1 MKIATLSNA
10 SVIHTRRWVEHFRAR
25 GHEVRLWSL
34 EHGPAE
40 LRAHALPVA
49 PLPGLLRYPLAVPA
63 LVRDLRAF
71 APDLIDAHYVPN
83 YGLMGVLSGWR
94 PVSVSAWGSDLLL
107 SGRAGPLRRLRAHFV
122 LSHADLVIADADN
135 LARAARELGARAERV
150 HSVPWGIRVDRFR
163 EGERKAG
170 LLLSTRMH
178 EAVYDI
184 ETLIEGVAPIMAGR
198 ADLELVIAADGSRRP
213 ALERRAAERLPAGRF
228 RFVGRLEP
236 DALAAWLGRAD
247 VYLSGSHSDSTSLSL
262 LEAMASGA
270 VPVVSDIEGNREWVS
285 EGEGARLFAPGNP
298 AALSRALEA
307 ALADAPWR
315 EAARAH
321 NRRVV
326 EARGDWNRNMA
337 VVEDLMTECVREA
350 RR

>member
-1 MKIATLSNA
+1 MRIATLSNA

-34 EHGPAE
+34 EPGPAE
-40 LRAHALPVA
+40 LRAHPLPVV

-71 APDLIDAHYVPN
+71 APDLIDAHFVPN
-83 YGLMGVLSGWR
+83 YGLMGVLSGSR
-94 PVSVSAWGSDLLL
+94 PVSVSAWGSDLLI
-107 SGRAGPLRRLRAHFV
+107 SGRSGPLRRLRAHFV
-122 LSHADLVIADADN
+122 LSRADLVIADADN
-135 LARAARELGARAERV
+135 LARAARELGGRAGRV

-163 EGERKAG
+163 PGERTPG

-184 ETLIEGVAPIMAGR
+184 ETLIEGAAPIMARR
-198 ADLELVIAADGSRRP
+198 ADLELVIAADGSRRA

-285 EGEGARLFAPGNP
+285 EGEGARLFAPGNA

-307 ALADAPWR
+307 ALADAAWR
-315 EAARAH
+315 EVARAH

-326 EARGDWNRNMA
+326 ETRGDWTRNMA
-337 VVEDLMTECVREA
+337 AVEHLMTECVREA
-350 RR
+350 RG

>member
-1 MKIATLSNA
+1 MRIATLSNA

-25 GHEVRLWSL
+25 GHEVSLWSL
-34 EHGPAE
+34 EPGPAE
-40 LRAHALPVA
+40 LRAHALPA
-49 PLPGLLRYPLAVPA
+49 LPLPGVLRYPLAVPA

-94 PVSVSAWGSDLLL
+94 PVSVSAWGSDLLI
-107 SGRAGPLRRLRAHFV
+107 SGRQGPLRRLRAHFV
-122 LSHADLVIADADN
+122 LSRADLVIADADN
-135 LARAARELGARAERV
+135 LARAARELGGRAGRV
-150 HSVPWGIRVDRFR
+150 HGVPWGIRVDRFR
-163 EGERKAG
+163 PGKRQAG

-184 ETLIEGVAPIMAGR
+184 ETLIEGVAPVMAR
-198 ADLELVIAADGSRRP
+198 SADLELVIAADGSRRP
-213 ALERRAAERLPAGRF
+213 ALERRAAERLPRGRF

-236 DALAAWLGRAD
+236 GALAEWLGRAD

-270 VPVVSDIEGNREWVS
+270 VPVVSDIEGNREWVR
-285 EGEGARLFAPGNP
+285 EGEGARLFAPGNA

-307 ALADAPWR
+307 ALADTAWR
-315 EAARAH
+315 EGARVH
-321 NRRVV
+321 NRSVV
-326 EARGDWNRNMA
+326 ELRGDWTRNMA
-337 VVEDLMTECVREA
+337 AVEHLMTECVREA